1 MSLHVIHVITTIDL
15 GGAEKQL
22 LTLAT
27 CQKRNGLV
35 VEIIFLK
42 DEPKLLEQFL
52 ESGIL
57 VDTEFSKTS
66 FFNQIRRL
74 RAKRSLDSVVFHA
87 HLPRAEL
94 LCTLS
99 LKKRSFIVSRHN
111 AENFFPAGPKLFS
124 KLLSRFVLRRAF
136 ALISISQA
144 VSAFLRGTS
153 ELGLHARNEIIPY
166 GIETSPIRPT
176 ERGVLT
182 SNYIKLGTVSR
193 LVHQKN
199 IPLLLHSMQK
209 LTADKSYK
217 WSLQIIGV
225 GPLLEELKSLASNL
239 GIQGSIV
246 WLGQTAEIEDFYRT
260 LDIFVLTSD
269 YEGFGLVLLEAMN
282 AGVPVIAR
290 NISAIPEVLG
300 SDHPGLINSDDP
312 SEFAARISKLA
323 MSQELCLD
331 LLRYQSKQLS
341 HFSIER
347 VEIAHKALYKELLAE
362 QKERSL

>member
-1 MSLHVIHVITTIDL
+1 MSLHVIHIITTIDL

-27 CQKRNGLV
+27 CQKRNGLM
-35 VEIIFLK
+35 VEIVYLK

-52 ESGIL
+52 ESGII
-57 VDTEFSKTS
+57 VDTEFSKIG
-66 FFNQIRRL
+66 FFDQICRL
-74 RAKRSLDSVVFHA
+74 RAKKNLDRVVFHA

-94 LCTLS
+94 LCALS
-99 LKKRSFIVSRHN
+99 LKKKSFIVSRHN
-111 AENFFPAGPKLFS
+111 AENFFPAGPKWFS

-144 VSAFLRGTS
+144 VSEFLRGTS
-153 ELGLHARNEIIPY
+153 ELGPHARNEIIPY
-166 GIETSPIRPT
+166 GIEISPIRT
-176 ERGVLT
+176 LKRGLLS
-182 SNYIKLGTVSR
+182 SNCIKLGTVSR

-209 LTADKSYK
+209 LTEDKSYK
-217 WSLQIIGV
+217 WSLQVVGV
-225 GPLLEELKSLASNL
+225 GPLLEELKSLASKL
-239 GIQGSIV
+239 GIQGSMV
-246 WLGQTAEIEDFYRT
+246 WLGQTPKIEDFYRT

-300 SDHPGLINSDDP
+300 SNHPGLINSNDP
-312 SEFAARISKLA
+312 SEFAARISKLT
-323 MSQELCLD
+323 MNQESSLD
-331 LLRYQSKQLS
+331 LLRYQSKQLR
-341 HFSIER
+341 HFAIER
-347 VEIAHKALYKELLAE
+347 TEIVHRALYRELLAE
-362 QKERSL
+362 QREQSL